1 VQNKSFKQPKIFINS
16 VPKSST
22 NLVIQLVK
30 GITKLYQGKSYWVNN
45 ENDVLSIKEGEL
57 VYSHLPYNEKFS
69 SGLQSK
75 SINQI
80 FIYRDLR
87 DVAVSMVYFI
97 NDVFFDHPLHQVFK
111 KRITLFEDQLDAVIL
126 GVDLIGE
133 ENENKWGVKKHYP
146 GIYEETYKIYE
157 WRKDPSVCCIRYE
170 DLVNNLTADTEILKI
185 INFLWEDLRNL
196 NISKSEFLKI
206 MKNNIDTKN
215 SWTYRQGKFGGWREE
230 FTSRNKANFK
240 KVAGDLIIKLGY
252 EKDNNW

>member
-1 VQNKSFKQPKIFINS
+1 MQNKSFKQPKIFINS

-69 SGLQSK
+69 SGLQSM

-133 ENENKWGVKKHYP
+133 ENENKWG
-146 GIYEETYKIYE
+146 
-157 WRKDPSVCCIRYE
+157 
-170 DLVNNLTADTEILKI
+170 
-185 INFLWEDLRNL
+185 LRNIIQAFMRKL
-196 NISKSEFLKI
+196 IKFMNGVKI
-206 MKNNIDTKN
+206 PACAAYVTK
-215 SWTYRQGKFGGWREE
+215 
-230 FTSRNKANFK
+230 
-240 KVAGDLIIKLGY
+240 I
-252 EKDNNW
+252 